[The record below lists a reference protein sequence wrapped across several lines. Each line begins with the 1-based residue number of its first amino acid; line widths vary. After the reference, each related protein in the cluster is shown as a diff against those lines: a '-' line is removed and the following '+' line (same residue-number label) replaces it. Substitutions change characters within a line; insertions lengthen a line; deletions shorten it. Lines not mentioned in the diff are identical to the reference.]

1 MMRVEIHQV
10 GFGLVDT
17 IPCKSDSGM
26 PEFESELLRVA
37 NLRFLS
43 SKEEWIQTTL
53 TLIIGEVEY
62 VKVEII

>member
-1 MMRVEIHQV
+1 MRVEIHQV

-43 SKEEWIQTTL
+43 SKEEWITATL
-53 TLIIGEVEY
+53 VLWVGDTEY
-62 VKVEII
+62 VKAEIS